1 MAQHL
6 SLAHADHLRGL
17 PLTRMY
23 RLNAGAIYL
32 RQICRAVNAKAEYDG
47 LKGVQRDAD
56 GKRGRNRL
64 KTAG

>member
-1 MAQHL
+1 
-6 SLAHADHLRGL
+6 
-17 PLTRMY
+17 MY